1 MSADGGLKVTVATIR
16 NLLNE
21 MMIQHSMNPVPGG
34 QWAQWMIVMH
44 NMEKILCVKCRA
56 FKLIPKFMILI
67 DVIYDFPPLLR
78 ADALGRATICAL
90 LASNGMQ
97 EEQMFQLSM
106 RGDGPLRGLL
116 AIVTGKGEARG
127 YVGNPSLGDD
137 FTLKEAVGLGTVQ
150 VVKNHPDWPRP
161 YNGITSI
168 RHGDIDRDVGE
179 CLIIHR
185 YR

>member
-1 MSADGGLKVTVATIR
+1 MEFPRNYVVVANSTSSSKSS
-16 NLLNE
+16 L
-21 MMIQHSMNPVPGG
+21 
-34 QWAQWMIVMH
+34 
-44 NMEKILCVKCRA
+44 
-56 FKLIPKFMILI
+56 
-67 DVIYDFPPLLR
+67 VISPLLPHT
-78 ADALGRATICAL
+78 DALGRATLCAL
-90 LASNGMQ
+90 MASNGMQ
-97 EEQMFQLSM
+97 EDQMFQLSM

-137 FTLKEAVGLGTVQ
+137 FTLKEAVGVGTVQ

-179 CLIIHR
+179 LS
-185 YR
+185 

>member
-1 MSADGGLKVTVATIR
+1 
-16 NLLNE
+16 
-21 MMIQHSMNPVPGG
+21 MI
-34 QWAQWMIVMH
+34 
-44 NMEKILCVKCRA
+44 C
-56 FKLIPKFMILI
+56 F
-67 DVIYDFPPLLR
+67 PLLCT
-78 ADALGRATICAL
+78 DALGRATLCAL

-137 FTLKEAVGLGTVQ
+137 FTLKEAVGAGTVQ

-179 CLIIHR
+179 CLD
-185 YR
+185 YTAV